1 MPEDLLCKKVSSLLS
16 QYIDNKVTRQEKEF
30 IEEHLAMC
38 PDCYKKFIYL
48 KNLINSLKDSYKKV
62 MNMALQKQRKA
73 TFSIRDH
80 ENFRT
85 NLSPYLDNELPTG
98 ESFTFRKYL
107 VKSKMAQRELRQA
120 YSLQK
125 KLHNSFEL
133 TKKQLKTDFSKL
145 VLSEI
150 KEQRKFLYKQKT
162 AKIAILAGLL
172 LFGGFEFTQFATPI
186 VQKFENKLHQKET
199 IQYPPSQS
207 SSTIK
212 KSNDALVKQK

>member
-125 KLHNSFEL
+125 KLHNSFES
-133 TKKQLKTDFSKL
+133 TKNQLKIDFSKL
-145 VLSEI
+145 ILSEV
-150 KEQRKFLYKQKT
+150 KEHKKFIYKQK
-162 AKIAILAGLL
+162 AVKIAILAGFLI
-172 LFGGFEFTQFATPI
+172 FGGVEIKEYATPF
-186 VQKFENKLHQKET
+186 VQKLEDKLHKKEK
-199 IQYPPSQS
+199 IQYVLTPSTS
-207 SSTIK
+207 RSYNAIVEEK
-212 KSNDALVKQK
+212 